1 VSSSFRDAPFLLLL
15 ALAAVL
21 GVVAI
26 LTGGQGV
33 VFTAGEVGI
42 WGTEAYGIHRHYAF
56 LPITSCPESSGI
68 EGCVDA
74 KSR

>member
-26 LTGGQGV
+26 LAGGQGV
-33 VFTAGEVGI
+33 IFTAGEVGI
-42 WGTEAYGIHRHYAF
+42 
-56 LPITSCPESSGI
+56 
-68 EGCVDA
+68 
-74 KSR
+74 